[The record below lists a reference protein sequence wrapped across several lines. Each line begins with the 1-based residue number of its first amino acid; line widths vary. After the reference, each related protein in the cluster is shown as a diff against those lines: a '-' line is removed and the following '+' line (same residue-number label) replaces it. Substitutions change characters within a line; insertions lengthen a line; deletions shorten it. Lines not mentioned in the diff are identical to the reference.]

1 MGEADVFVGC
11 SMVDMYAKCGSM
23 EDAQGVF
30 SKMPSQD
37 VNTWTAMMLGHVKCS
52 QGKKTLEMFQQM
64 QQEGVRPNFVIFV
77 GVVNACPSLVA
88 LEEVRHSHEQIIQ
101 SG

>member
-1 MGEADVFVGC
+1 
-11 SMVDMYAKCGSM
+11 M

-88 LEEVRHSHEQIIQ
+88 LEEARHSHEQIIQ
-101 SG
+101 SV

>member
-37 VNTWTAMMLGHVKCS
+37 VNTWTAMILGHVKRS
-52 QGKKTLEMFQQM
+52 EGQKTLEMFQQM
-64 QQEGVRPNFVIFV
+64 QQGVRPNFVIFV
-77 GVVNACPSLVA
+77 GVVNPCASLVA
-88 LEEVRHSHEQIIQ
+88 LEEARHSHEQIIQ